1 MKPLLAVSCFVLIVL
16 STAFVV
22 NADIAK
28 PKPNPKNTMIFSS
41 LEIVPDAKAN
51 NAKLQIHQSDL
62 NALRA
67 AIDGQPANTTLA
79 TSISRSGPRTIV
91 AGVLLFLSLS
101 FAGVWLARASR
112 PGATLNRGQK
122 TVAVLLVTAATI
134 GAAAIIT
141 RGNAGP
147 PPAYRWKNLPT
158 ALAAGESTAGPV
170 MIEVIPD
177 DPNTGTG
184 MVLTIPLKKKN
195 AKGDDE

>member
-28 PKPNPKNTMIFSS
+28 PKPEHTKIFSS
-41 LEIVPDAKAN
+41 LEIVPDPKAN
-51 NAKLQIHQSDL
+51 NATLQIHQSDL

-112 PGATLNRGQK
+112 SGATLNRGQK

-158 ALAAGESTAGPV
+158 ALATGESTAGPV

>member
-1 MKPLLAVSCFVLIVL
+1 
-16 STAFVV
+16 
-22 NADIAK
+22 
-28 PKPNPKNTMIFSS
+28 
-41 LEIVPDAKAN
+41 
-51 NAKLQIHQSDL
+51 
-62 NALRA
+62 
-67 AIDGQPANTTLA
+67 
-79 TSISRSGPRTIV
+79 
-91 AGVLLFLSLS
+91 
-101 FAGVWLARASR
+101 
-112 PGATLNRGQK
+112 
-122 TVAVLLVTAATI
+122 VAVLLVTAATL

-195 AKGDDE
+195 AQGDDE